1 MVSLR
6 DFFCLRLS
14 SNYESISSETDFTQ
28 EKNHFH
34 SLLET
39 KIPNFSLLLQNGWIA
54 AEWEKVW
61 SRLSSHLQ
69 PFFQLIARILTFF
82 DKKYRILT
90 RRDKRESYL
99 IVLQQNNV

>member
-69 PFFQLIARILTFF
+69 PFSLVLARILTVFN
-82 DKKYRILT
+82 KK
-90 RRDKRESYL
+90 RRFLMCPDKRESYL